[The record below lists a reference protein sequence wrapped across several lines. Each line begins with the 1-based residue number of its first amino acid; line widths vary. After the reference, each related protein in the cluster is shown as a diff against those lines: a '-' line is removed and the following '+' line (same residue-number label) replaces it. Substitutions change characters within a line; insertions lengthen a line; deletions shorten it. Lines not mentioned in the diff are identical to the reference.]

1 MTANRRILFNVLATY
16 ARSVYTLA
24 LGLLTSRWLL
34 LSLGQ
39 TDYGLFGVI
48 GGLVSFVT
56 FVNVQLSG
64 AVSRFY
70 SVAIGFSQTAGNGE
84 RGLAECR
91 RWFST
96 AVSIH
101 SAVPL
106 VLVAI
111 GWPLGEWV
119 VAHVLVVPPDRLAA
133 CLWVWRFACLSALVA
148 MVNVP
153 FRAMYVAKQEI
164 AELTVFT
171 VAEATLNVALLGYMV
186 GHPADWLAKY
196 AFAHCLFAIAPKVFI
211 CVRALVVYPECR
223 IRRDCLGRWADIREL
238 ATFAGWNAFA
248 AAGELVRSQGLQ
260 LLVNRLLGP
269 VQNASMTLATRLA
282 NRANVFSASL
292 VGSFSPAVNTAY
304 GAENRSR
311 MTALAVRAGKFA
323 ALLVVA
329 ISVPLFLEVDEVM
342 RLWLKTPPAG
352 APLLC
357 ACVIAAI
364 LPEKL
369 SVGAHLAIVATGRV
383 AAYQCWVGAAHLL
396 MLPVAAALMYGG
408 RGLEAVG
415 FVSLLFGVL
424 YAGLRVFFARKSVG
438 FSISAWLVGVVLPVL
453 VSLAVAAA
461 FGCLPRL
468 WFGPSFGRV
477 CLTTLCSE
485 AALAPLAWAVVLDR
499 EERNAVRKALVRL
512 WERGRKWY
520 NRG

>member
-1 MTANRRILFNVLATY
+1 MTANRRIFFNVLATY

-34 LSLGQ
+34 LSLGE

-48 GGLVSFVT
+48 GGLVTFVT
-56 FVNVQLSG
+56 FVNMQLSG

-70 SVAIGFSQTAGNGE
+70 SVAIGFSQSDGNQE

-91 RWFST
+91 RWFT
-96 AVSIH
+96 AAVTIH
-101 SAVPL
+101 SVVPL

-119 VAHVLVVPPDRLAA
+119 VSHLLVVPPDRLAS
-133 CLWVWRFACLSALVA
+133 CLWVWRFACLAAFVS

-153 FRAMYVAKQEI
+153 FRAMYVARQEI
-164 AELTVFT
+164 AEMTIFNI
-171 VAEATLNVALLGYMV
+171 AEATLNVVFLGYMV

-223 IRRDCLGRWADIREL
+223 IRCECLGRLADIREL
-238 ATFAGWNAFA
+238 AAFAGWNAFA
-248 AAGELVRSQGLQ
+248 AAGGLVRAQGLQ
-260 LLVNRLLGP
+260 ILVNRLLGP

-292 VGSFSPAVNTAY
+292 VGSFSPAVNAAY
-304 GAENRSR
+304 GSEDRPR
-311 MTALAVRAGKFA
+311 MTALASRAGKFA

-342 RLWLKTPPAG
+342 RLWLKVPPEG

-369 SVGAHLAIVATGRV
+369 SVGAHLSIVATGRV

-396 MLPVAAALMYGG
+396 TLLVAAALMYWGL
-408 RGLEAVG
+408 GLEAVG
-415 FVSLLFGVL
+415 IVSLLFGVL
-424 YAGLRVFFARKSVG
+424 YAGLRVFFARKAADFSV
-438 FSISAWLVGVVLPVL
+438 SNWLVGIVLPVL
-453 VSLAVAAA
+453 AALAVAAA
-461 FGCLPRL
+461 FGALPRL
-468 WFGPSFGRV
+468 WLGPSFARV
-477 CLTTLCSE
+477 CLTTLCAE
-485 AALAPLAWAVVLDR
+485 AALAPLVWTVVLSDV
-499 EERNAVRKALVRL
+499 ERKAVRKALARL
-512 WERGRKWY
+512 RQP
-520 NRG
+520 